1 MAEINTTSTKL
12 SDGLINLTSP
22 AYTVKAMLQG
32 AIAML
37 SQCTAYQDPS
47 GHIWASLQLIEDA
60 SKQVDELYGD
70 RETDLL
76 SRLRDLDEA
85 VIY

>member
-37 SQCTAYQDPS
+37 SQCTAYPDPS

-85 VIY
+85 VMY